1 MPKYTMIGQC
11 QGRPS
16 DFSILAVRPL
26 FDITISIFMSNEHA
40 PSQSQ
45 STGAASTAHREP
57 ESIFETAR
65 GVAVKL
71 LSRYENSDSYID
83 KLLDGELRRSDL
95 SAADRALVTELV
107 NGVVRWQGRLDW
119 ILTGFYHGEFAKC
132 LPIVR
137 NSLRIA
143 LYQMLF
149 LSKIPPPAAINES
162 VEIVKQFK
170 GDRHAGI
177 VNGVLR
183 NILRNINTIRYPEK
197 AENEVLHLS
206 VHSSHPQWM
215 VRRYVERFGVDQ
227 ADSLLHANNHRPMIT
242 LRVNTLKTSLQFI
255 EDELNQASIK
265 YEISPVHDT
274 SVLITSLRDLRSV
287 RAWTE
292 GYVTVQDASASLAVR
307 LADPQPGM
315 LVYDLCAAPGGKAIF
330 AAELMKNTG
339 RVVAL
344 ELYESKVSFI
354 TENAVRTGVSIIE
367 AVHGDALS
375 YTPKEQADLV
385 LVDAPCSGLGTL
397 SKKPDIKWR
406 RTIDDI
412 RKMSKKQLELLHH
425 AATLVKPGG
434 VLVYSTCTIEA
445 EENADVIHAFL
456 ADHPEFTVEPAERF
470 IAPELC
476 TDGFMQTFPH
486 IHKTDG
492 AFAARLRRKA

>member
-1 MPKYTMIGQC
+1 
-11 QGRPS
+11 
-16 DFSILAVRPL
+16 
-26 FDITISIFMSNEHA
+26 MSNDNSNEQA
-40 PSQSQ
+40 
-45 STGAASTAHREP
+45 P
-57 ESIFETAR
+57 ESIFDTAR

-83 KLLDGELRRSDL
+83 KLLDGELRRSEL

-132 LPIVR
+132 LPIVK
-137 NSLRIA
+137 NALRIA

-183 NILRNINTIRYPEK
+183 NVLRNINNIRYPDRG
-197 AENEVLHLS
+197 ENEVLHLS

-215 VRRYVERFGVDQ
+215 VRRYVDRYGAEE
-227 ADSLLHANNHRPMIT
+227 ADALLHANNHRPMIT
-242 LRVNTLKTSLQFI
+242 LRVNTLKTTRQFI

-307 LADPQPGM
+307 LADPQPGQI
-315 LVYDLCAAPGGKAIF
+315 VYDLCAAPGGKSIF
-330 AAELMKNTG
+330 AAELMKNQG
-339 RVVAL
+339 KVVAL
-344 ELYESKVSFI
+344 ELYESKVPFI
-354 TENAVRTGVSIIE
+354 KENAERTGVSIIE
-367 AVHGDALS
+367 AVQGDALTFS
-375 YTPKEQADLV
+375 PKQLADVV

-412 RKMSKKQLELLHH
+412 RKMAKRQLELIDH
-425 AATLVKPGG
+425 AAGLVKPGG
-434 VLVYSTCTIEA
+434 VLVYSTCTIEP
-445 EENADVIHAFL
+445 EENTDIVAAFL
-456 ADHPEFTVEPAERF
+456 ADHPEFTVEPAENF
-470 IAPELC
+470 VSPDVC
-476 TDGFMQTFPH
+476 KDGFLQTFPH

-492 AFAARLRRKA
+492 AFAARLRKKA